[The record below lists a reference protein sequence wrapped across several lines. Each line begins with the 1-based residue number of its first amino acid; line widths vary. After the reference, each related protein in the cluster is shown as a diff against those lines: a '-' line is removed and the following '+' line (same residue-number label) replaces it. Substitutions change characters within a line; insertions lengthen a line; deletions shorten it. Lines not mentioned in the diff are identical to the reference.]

1 MSLSVDIVQNA
12 WKVAATKYA
21 EKNGAFRLGTA
32 SQFLPF
38 LISDRNRAAAG
49 FSTSEFN
56 RNDKGNTVVKVK
68 QLKRAAPNQ
77 PSVNTDNGF
86 CGIGGDTISYVTNT
100 YELNRK
106 TVATITIDQNLVS
119 CNEETRQRVIADSY
133 KALINDAT
141 TKLAIEVEKEAF
153 AKTGANKYR
162 HIGGLPTLDGTP
174 RFAGEALPL
183 FMASDNRINYTG
195 NEKLDRDRM
204 LGGLMDYVLL
214 GNTLGRSYARM
225 QSISGLADDGFNY
238 GMLDQIQQARFLF
251 SDNISTNTQI
261 QQPLLALEAGAF
273 QFVPFAEFAIS
284 PEINVGFG
292 ITKTSIVDPVFGL
305 TWNLI
310 EQVLPC
316 EGRRSK
322 TNIILELE
330 WTLISAPVCAINDP
344 RRDGTNGAYL
354 YTVACSDDTICTLE
368 AAESVLHYNAALRPE
383 CAINTDP
390 ICNDGC
396 NVALSAYISNDGE
409 DYIVTANPIV
419 SLGAAIVSYAWLVD
433 GAPYG
438 GNTQGIS
445 IDNSTLFGGEV
456 IQVTVTDSLGCV
468 AVNTLVV
475 DKECPIPTYSL
486 KIGAAA
492 AAPVANGDVVAAGAI
507 TAGATLRLSI
517 ANDAGANTD
526 LELVALAAS
535 GTGIAAVTIPTL
547 PLAVAAAGSVN
558 ADVTAKAAVGV
569 YQVIYIATSNDCND
583 PVFTLTVNYS
593 VVL

>member
-1 MSLSVDIVQNA
+1 MSLSIDIVQNA
-12 WKVAATKYA
+12 WRLAATKYA
-21 EKNGAFRLGTA
+21 NNNGAFNLGTP

-49 FSTSEFN
+49 FSTSEFT
-56 RNDKGNTVVKVK
+56 RNDKGNTVVKIK
-68 QLKRAAPNQ
+68 QLKRAVPNQ
-77 PSVNTDNGF
+77 PSPNTDNGF
-86 CGIGGDTISYVTNT
+86 CGIGGDTISYITNT

-106 TVATITIDQNLVS
+106 TVASITIDQNIVTCS
-119 CNEETRQRVIADSY
+119 EESRQQAVADSY
-133 KALINDAT
+133 KVLINNAT
-141 TKLAIEVEKEAF
+141 TKLAIEVEQEAF
-153 AKTGANKYR
+153 AKIGGTNQYR
-162 HIGGLPTLDGTP
+162 HIGRLPTLDGTP
-174 RFAGEALPL
+174 RYAGEALPL
-183 FMASDNRINYTG
+183 FRASDNRINYTG

-284 PEINVGFG
+284 PEINVGYG
-292 ITKTSIVDPVFGL
+292 ITKTSIIDPVFGL

-310 EQVLPC
+310 EQMLPC
-316 EGRRSK
+316 EGRRLK

-354 YTVACSDDTICTLE
+354 YTIACSDDTICTLE
-368 AAESVLHYNAALRPE
+368 EAKSVFNYNAAILPQ
-383 CAINTDP
+383 CAPNADP

-396 NVALSAYISNDGE
+396 NVALSGYISNDGD

-419 SLGAAIVSYAWLVD
+419 SQGAAVVSYAWLVD
-433 GAPYG
+433 GAPYV
-438 GNTQGIS
+438 GNTQSIS

-456 IQVTVTDSLGCV
+456 IQITVTDSLGCV

-475 DKECPIPTYSL
+475 DKQCPIVGYSL
-486 KIGAAA
+486 KVGAAA
-492 AAPVANGDVVAAGAI
+492 ANSVVNGDTVSLGTI
-507 TAGATLRLSI
+507 TASTVLKLI
-517 ANDAGANTD
+517 ITNDVGANTAIN
-526 LELVALAAS
+526 LVALTAS
-535 GTGIAAVTIPTL
+535 GNGVASLTIPTL
-547 PLAVAAAGSVN
+547 PLSIAAAGSAN
-558 ADVTAKAAVGV
+558 IDVVAKNTTGTYQIV
-569 YQVIYIATSNDCND
+569 YTVTSNDCND
-583 PVFTLTVNYS
+583 PVFTVTVNYS
-593 VVL
+593 IA